1 MRTLRQD
8 VLYALRQMRL
18 SPIFTFTAM
27 LTLALGIGA
36 TTAIF
41 SLIHTVMLKSLPV
54 ADPASLYRVGD
65 SNTCCVQGGPQG
77 NWGLFSYQLYLR
89 FAAAAP
95 EFEQLAAF
103 QGGGNGFSVRQSGS
117 NQPARPLRSEYISG
131 NYFAT
136 FGVQAYAGRTIMPAD
151 DQPTSAPAAML
162 SNRVWQQQY
171 DSNPKIVG
179 ATFTVD
185 GQPFTIVGI
194 TPPGFYGETL
204 RSDPPDIFV
213 PLQQEPL
220 LAGENSLLK
229 QSNSWLRIIGRL
241 KPGAKPDALGARF
254 TTIMRD
260 WCLTDL
266 GAEFPQYLSQIK
278 AMLPKQTINV
288 IPAGAGVAEMKGDYK
303 ASLRILLAVC
313 GLVLLIACANI
324 ANLLLA
330 RGSARR
336 PQTAVR
342 LALGASRRRLIRQ
355 SLTESIVLSV
365 LGGAAGIVI
374 ACLGVKL
381 IVAMAFRNATFVPID
396 ATPSL
401 PILGFAFALSLLT
414 GLLFGTA
421 PAWLTSHAQPAEA
434 LRGANRS
441 TRDRSSFSQKSLVV
455 LQASLSVVLL
465 AGAGLLTRSMQKME
479 HQNFGFETE
488 NRVNLRVNAPFTGYS
503 PEKLDATYRAMQE
516 RLSRIPGVESATL
529 AQYTPF
535 TDNWG
540 ELIVRQGKGTPN
552 VTDDSNSA
560 SWDHIGPGYL
570 EAMGQTLVRGRS
582 ITDQDRADTL
592 KIAVVDEA
600 FVRKF
605 FKPGEDPIG
614 TRFGIMDVKHSG
626 TYEIV
631 GVVHTANYTDPSG
644 HWRPP
649 LFFVPLAQYVQYD
662 EAMAQMIEHRV
673 HLIESVVLKLRD
685 RPGLGGVGGLEPQ
698 VRQALAEVDPNLTL
712 VRMRTMQ
719 DQVAGRLDQQR
730 TVAQLTG
737 LFGILALVLAAVG
750 LYGVTAYSVE
760 RRTNEIGVRIAMGAN
775 RGSVIRM
782 VLRGA
787 FLQILIGLLIGI
799 PASIGCARL
808 IASQLYQVQGWDPL
822 VLGGS
827 IGSLAICALL
837 ASIIPARRAA
847 SINPVVALRVE

>member
-1 MRTLRQD
+1 MRTLRRD
-8 VLYALRQMRL
+8 ILYALRQMRL
-18 SPIFTFTAM
+18 SPIFTLTAM

-41 SLIHTVMLKSLPV
+41 SLIHSVMLKSLPV

-65 SNTCCVQGGPQG
+65 SNTCCVQGGPQD
-77 NWGLFSYQLYLR
+77 NWGLFPYQLYLR
-89 FAAAAP
+89 FIAAAP

-103 QGGGNGFSVRQSGS
+103 QGGSSEFSARQSET
-117 NQPARPLRSEYISG
+117 NQPARPLRGEYVSG
-131 NYFAT
+131 NYFST
-136 FGVQAYAGRTIMPAD
+136 FGIQAYAGRTITPAD
-151 DQPTSAPAAML
+151 DQPSSAPAAML
-162 SNRVWQQQY
+162 SNRVWQQEY
-171 DSNPKIVG
+171 ASNPKVIG
-179 ATFTVD
+179 STFMLD
-185 GQPFTIVGI
+185 GHPFTIVGI

-204 RSDPPDIFV
+204 RSDPPDIFL
-213 PLQQEPL
+213 PLQQEPQIV
-220 LAGENSLLK
+220 GKNSILK

-241 KPGAKPDALGARF
+241 RPGAKPDGLAARF

-260 WCLTDL
+260 WVVTDL
-266 GAEFPQYLSQIK
+266 GAEFPQFLPQIK
-278 AMLPKQTINV
+278 IILPKQNINV
-288 IPAGAGVAEMKGDYK
+288 IPAGSGVAAMKGDYE
-303 ASLRILLAVC
+303 ASLRILLAVSC
-313 GLVLLIACANI
+313 LVLLIACANI

-342 LALGASRRRLIRQ
+342 LALGASRKRLIRQ
-355 SLTESIVLSV
+355 SLTESVVLSV
-365 LGGAAGIVI
+365 MGGAAGILV

-381 IVAMAFRNATFVPID
+381 IVAMAFRNANFVPID
-396 ATPSL
+396 ASPSL
-401 PILGFAFALSLLT
+401 PILGFAFAVSLLT
-414 GLLFGTA
+414 GLLFGVA
-421 PAWLTSHAQPAEA
+421 PAWFTSRAQPAEA
-434 LRGANRS
+434 LRGINRT
-441 TRDRSSFSQKSLVV
+441 TRDSSSLSQKSLVV
-455 LQASLSVVLL
+455 VQATLSLVLL
-465 AGAGLLTRSMQKME
+465 AGAGLLTRSMQKMA

-488 NRVNLRVNAPFTGYS
+488 NRVNLSVNAPFAGYS
-503 PEKLDATYRAMQE
+503 PEKLDATYRALQD
-516 RLSRIPGVESATL
+516 RLSRIPGVQSATL

-540 ELIVRQGKGTPN
+540 ELIVRQGHGIPN
-552 VTDDSNSA
+552 VADNSSGA
-560 SWDHIGPGYL
+560 SWDHVGPGYL
-570 EAMGQTLVRGRS
+570 EAMGQTIVRGRS
-582 ITDQDRADTL
+582 ITDQDTAATR

-605 FKPGEDPIG
+605 FKQGEDPIG
-614 TRFGIMDVKHSG
+614 THFGITDVKNSG

-631 GVVHTANYTDPSG
+631 GIVRTANYTDPSG

-649 LFFVPLAQYVQYD
+649 LFFVPLAQHVQYD
-662 EAMAQMIEHRV
+662 DSMAQMIENRT

-685 RPGLGGVGGLEPQ
+685 SQESSGMGELEPQ
-698 VRQALAEVDPNLTL
+698 IRRALAEVDPNLTL
-712 VRMRTMQ
+712 IRMRSMQ

-775 RGSVIRM
+775 RISVVRL

-808 IASQLYQVQGWDPL
+808 IASQLYEVKGWDPL
-822 VLGGS
+822 VLSGA
-827 IGSLAICALL
+827 IVSLAICALL

-847 SINPVVALRVE
+847 SINPVIALRVE